1 VASSRKKWPVIAGIA
16 FLVIFIA
23 AMIYTSGGNAK
34 FRCEVCMTF
43 DGRTVCRNGA
53 AVTQMEA
60 QRIATEAACSDLT
73 SGMNNLEQCRNS
85 APKVT
90 WKQ

>member
-1 VASSRKKWPVIAGIA
+1 MARSRKKWPVIAGIA
-16 FLVIFIA
+16 FLVLFIA

-34 FRCEVCMTF
+34 FRCEVCITF
-43 DGRTVCRNGA
+43 DGQTKCGNA
-53 AVTQMEA
+53 AATTQTEA
-60 QRIATEAACSDLT
+60 QRTATEQACTQLT

-85 APKVT
+85 TPKVT

>member
-1 VASSRKKWPVIAGIA
+1 MRGSGKKWPVIAGIA
-16 FLVIFIA
+16 FLVLFVA
-23 AMIYTSGGNAK
+23 AMIYTSRGNAK

-43 DGRTVCRNGA
+43 EGRTVCRNGA
-53 AVTQMEA
+53 ATTQTEA

-73 SGMNNLEQCRNS
+73 SGMNNLEQCRTS
-85 APKVT
+85 VPKVT